1 MRKSR
6 LIALVALSLVLAA
19 CAGAKHLRTEVVTD
33 AGEVAG
39 SYDLILYGARH
50 IDDIETV
57 AVLDVEGDGYE
68 FVPFAPEYDYRVE
81 KGLSAR
87 EALDMA
93 DVFVSFHMYFRKFQL
108 QRIIDEGGA
117 IIGYELRAL
126 YMPLVYGITD
136 VVEVN
141 YRLMAGGRVRVKIKL
156 DDRVIQAL
164 SEDGEVFIWG
174 R

>member
-1 MRKSR
+1 MRE
-6 LIALVALSLVLAA
+6 AVLAVLFLVPLLVS

-57 AVLDVEGDGYE
+57 AVLDAEGDGYE
-68 FVPFAPEYDYRVE
+68 FVPFAPEYDYKVK

-87 EALDMA
+87 EALEVA
-93 DVFVSFHMYFRKFQL
+93 DAFVSFHRSFRKFQL
-108 QRIIDEGGA
+108 QRIINEEGA

-141 YRLMAGGRVRVKIKL
+141 YWLMAGGRVRVKIKL
-156 DDRVIQAL
+156 DDRVEQKL
-164 SEDGEVFIWG
+164 SEEGEVFFWG